1 LARLDPA
8 IHVPDTAS
16 ARVKIGVD
24 HRVKPGDDDE
34 EAEAM
39 DFDLTEE
46 QRLLRDSVE
55 RLLADHYGFDKRR
68 SYLAEPEGWS
78 RGLWAQYAELGL
90 LGLPFPEDYAGFGGG
105 PIEVMLVMEA
115 FGRVLALE
123 PYLATVVLCGTALR
137 LAGNEEQKS
146 AILPQIAEGGMILAF
161 AHGERQARYD
171 LSDVLTTA
179 KPKGRGWV
187 LDGAKSVALHGDSA
201 QRLVVSARTTGERD
215 DPDGI
220 TLFIIDAAANGV
232 ARRGYPMRDGTRAA
246 EISFGGVEVGEED
259 VLGEVGAGFPVIE
272 RVVEAGIA
280 ATAAEAVGAME
291 AMQAMTLEYLKT
303 RTQFGRPIG
312 QNQALQHRATEM
324 LMELE
329 RGRSMAML
337 AAMMVEEPDAAERA
351 HNIAMAKVGV
361 GQASKFVSQNAIQL
375 HGGIGMTE
383 EYAVGHYFRRCMV
396 IEHTFGDT
404 AHHLSRL
411 ADQVR

>member
-1 LARLDPA
+1 
-8 IHVPDTAS
+8 
-16 ARVKIGVD
+16 
-24 HRVKPGDDDE
+24 
-34 EAEAM
+34 M

-68 SYLAEPEGWS
+68 SYLAQPEGWS
-78 RGLWAQYAELGL
+78 RGLWAQYAALGL
-90 LGLPFPEDYAGFGGG
+90 LGLPFPEDYGGFGGG

-123 PYLATVVLCGTALR
+123 PYLATVVLGGTAMR
-137 LAGNEEQKS
+137 LAGGEEQKAS
-146 AILPQIAEGGMILAF
+146 MLPQIAEGELILAF
-161 AHGERQARYD
+161 AHGERQSRYD
-171 LSDVLTTA
+171 LTDVLTTA
-179 KPKGRGWV
+179 KPKGSGWV
-187 LDGAKSVALHGDSA
+187 LDGAKSVVLHGDSA
-201 QRLVVSARTTGERD
+201 QRLILSARNSGERD

-220 TLFIIDAAANGV
+220 TLFLVNAASNGV
-232 ARRGYPMRDGTRAA
+232 ARRAYPMRDGTRAA
-246 EISFGGVEVGEED
+246 EISLSGVEVGEED

-291 AMQAMTLEYLKT
+291 TMQAMTLEYLKT
-303 RTQFGRPIG
+303 RQQFGRPIG
-312 QNQALQHRATEM
+312 QNQVLQHRATEM

-337 AAMMVEEPDAAERA
+337 AAMMVEEPDPAERA

-411 ADQVR
+411 AERVR